1 MKRITLPKV
10 LWSLENL
17 EHKITVPPDIARRAK
32 GAIDRMVAIS

>member
-10 LWSLENL
+10 LWSLETL
-17 EHKITVPPDIARRAK
+17 EHKIVVPSDIAEQAR